1 MKQKAGDVAYPKT
14 FHLKD
19 GTVVELR
26 LMTKD
31 DLDALLTFFRGLPE
45 EDRMFLKEDVTEPSV
60 VQTWIRRLD
69 YDSVIPILAFIGD
82 DLVGDATLH
91 MQSHGWMRHV
101 GEIRIVV
108 SRVHQR
114 KGIGTL
120 LARELFYNAVRRGL
134 SKIEALA
141 VEDQMGAIKS
151 LQKLGFKQEGLL
163 KDYVLDMKGRKHNLI
178 VLTHNTDELWKR
190 MEDMILDGDLF
201 LEHH

>member
-1 MKQKAGDVAYPKT
+1 MKPKIGNVEYPKT

-19 GTVVELR
+19 GTSVELR

-31 DLDALLTFFRGLPE
+31 DFDGLLAFFRELPE
-45 EDRMFLKEDVTEPSV
+45 DDRMFLKEDVTEPSV
-60 VQTWIRRLD
+60 IQTWIRRLD

-82 DLVGDATLH
+82 EVVGDATLH

-101 GEIRIVV
+101 GEIRLVV
-108 SRVHQR
+108 SRNHQR

-141 VEDQMGAIKS
+141 IEDQIGAIKS
-151 LQKLGFKQEGLL
+151 LERLGFKQEGLL
-163 KDYVLDMKGRKHNLI
+163 QDYVLDMKGRKHNLVI
-178 VLTHNTDELWKR
+178 LTHNADELWKR
-190 MEDMILDGDLF
+190 MEDMIIDSDLF
-201 LEHH
+201 LERH